1 MMQGPKRVT
10 SVLLGL
16 VILTSGHQDYWSY
29 SQDFYKVP
37 NIWMDVV
44 WGTASAPSQYRIGVV
59 DTAYFLAR
67 QLHLG
72 MRHTLALL
80 DIIAA
85 FITVF
90 TLFLVLRRSTVY
102 RESSLA
108 GQWVG
113 ATSFVIL
120 VQFYFAWLLWYQKP
134 ETLPTAAILAL
145 ALLLLTIKL
154 PLPETAGQIGAV
166 IGLLLLAVAQGLVR
180 ADVGFA
186 LHAGILLVCLTPAGK
201 GFALPRRVQAA
212 TSFVALVLV
221 LGIQYYLM
229 MRKYRHATYGD
240 TPVLQLFYNLGS
252 LQGYIPFVLFMAP
265 LVCDHRNAGAT
276 AVSGWLC
283 GYRDVRGCD
292 HFYGDVGNGG
302 EIQRGPDLPAVRS
315 GAGTADGGVGD
326 AALFARQPGE
336 WAHLN

>member
-1 MMQGPKRVT
+1 MIQGPKRIA
-10 SVLLGL
+10 SVLLSM

-37 NIWMDVV
+37 NIWMDVI
-44 WGTASAPSQYRIGVV
+44 WGTANAPSQYRIGVV
-59 DTAYFLAR
+59 GTAYFLAR
-67 QLHLG
+67 QFHLG

-85 FITVF
+85 FIAVF
-90 TLFLVLRRSTVY
+90 TLFLLLRRSKVY
-102 RESSLA
+102 RNTSLA
-108 GQWVG
+108 AQWFG
-113 ATSFVIL
+113 AASFVIL
-120 VQFYFAWLLWYQKP
+120 VQFYFAWLLWFQKP

-154 PLPETAGQIGAV
+154 PLPETAGRIGAV
-166 IGLLLLAVAQGLVR
+166 IGLLLLAMAQGLVR

-229 MRKYRHATYGD
+229 MRKYPHATYGD
-240 TPVLQLFYNLGS
+240 TPVLQLFYNLES

-265 LVCDHRNAGAT
+265 LVWHD
-276 AVSGWLC
+276 
-283 GYRDVRGCD
+283 
-292 HFYGDVGNGG
+292 
-302 EIQRGPDLPAVRS
+302 P
-315 GAGTADGGVGD
+315 
-326 AALFARQPGE
+326 
-336 WAHLN
+336 